1 VSDAAITTIVSGAV
15 TITLAV
21 IGYLDM
27 RGKLKR
33 GNEQAELAA
42 EKAEQAVGQAKAVEE
57 KIDANTAITK
67 KIDGQTN
74 GGLDDRFA
82 DHADRIA
89 ALETKVNSVDAK
101 QDSIVLKQES
111 LDKNINSTRHEMRG
125 HFQTISNALSLL
137 NARGAKDHE

>member
-27 RGKLKR
+27 RSKLKR
-33 GNEQAELAA
+33 GNAQAEKAA
-42 EKAEQAVGQAKAVEE
+42 EKAELAVGQAKAVED

-82 DHADRIA
+82 DHAARIT
-89 ALETKVNSVDAK
+89 ALETKIVSVDAK
-101 QDSIVLKQES
+101 QDSLG
-111 LDKNINSTRHEMRG
+111 KNMDSTRHEMRG

-137 NARGAKDHE
+137 NARGTKDHE